1 MKKACV
7 VISYWYLSTPIYLS
21 LKEQYPEYD
30 WHLIDPNEFMGMN
43 TNNIFRKNKSQEFNG
58 YKLINTGFLS
68 IILKLKILNPYLK
81 SFLFYLF
88 YSYYNFLLIEYFK
101 KENFDHIVLTS
112 DWFHSAKSIGSCN
125 ELCNKSILI
134 QPCYLDLWERKS
146 SLNKVTSPWKFGLA
160 IKNFLRKYIFSFHPI
175 LKIQE
180 TRFGFINKNVRLL
193 IWDENLSK
201 FYVEFDR
208 KFELISNPIYK
219 SLFKKYKSKNS
230 NKLKKEL
237 PVVTLF
243 PADYTLN
250 FGITYQE
257 RLIEQYKLLFEE
269 IRNNYE
275 VRLKIHPNENLLNW
289 KMIFNKI
296 SPDNIIINEDPHQVI
311 FDSDFI
317 ISTNSYSSVE
327 ALLIGTPCINLNPNS
342 ELISITNPEIYT
354 KYSLLN
360 ASDYNEAKKYLDKS
374 LISDNYEKYLQDLS
388 LKAKELLGQ
397 NPEIKL

>member
-1 MKKACV
+1 M
-7 VISYWYLSTPIYLS
+7 
-21 LKEQYPEYD
+21 
-30 WHLIDPNEFMGMN
+30 
-43 TNNIFRKNKSQEFNG
+43 
-58 YKLINTGFLS
+58 
-68 IILKLKILNPYLK
+68 
-81 SFLFYLF
+81 
-88 YSYYNFLLIEYFK
+88 
-101 KENFDHIVLTS
+101 
-112 DWFHSAKSIGSCN
+112 
-125 ELCNKSILI
+125 
-134 QPCYLDLWERKS
+134 
-146 SLNKVTSPWKFGLA
+146 
-160 IKNFLRKYIFSFHPI
+160 
-175 LKIQE
+175 
-180 TRFGFINKNVRLL
+180 
-193 IWDENLSK
+193 
-201 FYVEFDR
+201 
-208 KFELISNPIYK
+208 
-219 SLFKKYKSKNS
+219 
-230 NKLKKEL
+230 

-311 FDSDFI
+311 DSDFI

-374 LISDNYEKYLQDLS
+374 LISNNYE
-388 LKAKELLGQ
+388 
-397 NPEIKL
+397 NICRI